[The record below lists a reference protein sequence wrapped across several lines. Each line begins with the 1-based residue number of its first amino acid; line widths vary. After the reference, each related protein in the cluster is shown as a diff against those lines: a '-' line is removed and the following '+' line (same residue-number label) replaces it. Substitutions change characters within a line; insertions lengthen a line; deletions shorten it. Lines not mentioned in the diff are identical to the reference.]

1 MFLLRRSFCSGLSL
15 LGKELYQGESVVRL
29 VLKDA
34 KRHNALSLAMIDELI
49 KELEELNNMSKVR
62 SVIIASGSK
71 VFSSGHD
78 LNELEYSKHHNS
90 AKCIENTIN
99 FLSHLFDNLN
109 TTYIKLFRKADAG
122 EGLHRQI
129 FERSHHLMM
138 LIRRMQI
145 PVIAEVNG
153 AAVAAGCQLVAACD
167 VVVASETSKFLVPGQ
182 KVGLFCS
189 TPGIPL
195 ARAVPHKIALDM
207 LLTAEPI
214 DAHAALSYG
223 LVSRVVPDSEVKF
236 EALKVAE
243 QIGRHSR
250 SVTALGKAFF
260 YSQTELGLN
269 DAYRHGGKVMTEN
282 LKLKDT
288 QEGIKAFIEK
298 RKPDFTH
305 TDEKH

>member
-1 MFLLRRSFCSGLSL
+1 MNVLRRSFCSASSL
-15 LGKELYQGESVVRL
+15 LGRELYQGESVVRL
-29 VLKDA
+29 IIKDP
-34 KRHNALSLAMIDELI
+34 KRRNALSLAMM
-49 KELEELNNMSKVR
+49 EELARDLEGLNEIPKVR

-78 LNELEYSKHHNS
+78 LTELVRQSFS
-90 AKCIENTIN
+90 
-99 FLSHLFDNLN
+99 
-109 TTYIKLFRKADAG
+109 KADAG
-122 EGLHRQI
+122 EDLHRKI
-129 FERSHHLMM
+129 FERCFHLMT

-153 AAVAAGCQLVAACD
+153 IAAAAGCQLVASCD

-207 LLTAEPI
+207 LLTGEPI
-214 DAHAALSYG
+214 DAHSAVSYG
-223 LVSRVVPDSEVKF
+223 LVSRVVPENEVKF

-260 YSQTELGLN
+260 YSQTELGLS
-269 DAYRHGGKVMTEN
+269 DAYR
-282 LKLKDT
+282 
-288 QEGIKAFIEK
+288 
-298 RKPDFTH
+298 
-305 TDEKH
+305 

>member
-1 MFLLRRSFCSGLSL
+1 MNVLRRSFCSASSL
-15 LGKELYQGESVVRL
+15 LGRELYQGESVVRL
-29 VLKDA
+29 IIKDP
-34 KRHNALSLAMIDELI
+34 KRRNALSLAMM
-49 KELEELNNMSKVR
+49 EELARDLEGLNEIPKVVLIHSLQVR

-78 LNELEYSKHHNS
+78 LTEL
-90 AKCIENTIN
+90 
-99 FLSHLFDNLN
+99 D
-109 TTYIKLFRKADAG
+109 
-122 EGLHRQI
+122 LHRKI
-129 FERSHHLMM
+129 FERCFHLMT

-153 AAVAAGCQLVAACD
+153 IAAAAGCQLVASCD

-207 LLTAEPI
+207 LLTGEPI
-214 DAHAALSYG
+214 DAHSVSYG
-223 LVSRVVPDSEVKF
+223 LVSRVVPENEVKF

-260 YSQTELGLN
+260 YSQTELGLS
-269 DAYRHGGKVMTEN
+269 DAYRYGGEVMTGN
-282 LKLKDT
+282 LKMKDA
-288 QEGIKAFIEK
+288 QEGIKAFMEK
-298 RKPDFTH
+298 RKPEFKH
-305 TDEKH
+305 TDEKY

>member
-1 MFLLRRSFCSGLSL
+1 MNVVRRSFCSASSL
-15 LGKELYQGESVVRL
+15 LGRELYQGESVVRVIL
-29 VLKDA
+29 RDPE
-34 KRHNALSLAMIDELI
+34 RRNALSFAMIEELAR
-49 KELEELNNMSKVR
+49 ELEGLNDIPKVGIPFQLLIHLLQVR

-78 LNELEYSKHHNS
+78 LTEL
-90 AKCIENTIN
+90 
-99 FLSHLFDNLN
+99 D
-109 TTYIKLFRKADAG
+109 
-122 EGLHRQI
+122 LHRKI
-129 FERSHHLMM
+129 FERCFDLMT

-153 AAVAAGCQLVAACD
+153 IAAAAGCQLVASCD
-167 VVVASETSKFLVPGQ
+167 VVVASETSKFLVPGY

-207 LLTAEPI
+207 LLTGEPI
-214 DAHAALSYG
+214 DAHFSYG
-223 LVSRVVPDSEVKF
+223 LVSRVVPESEVKF

-269 DAYRHGGKVMTEN
+269 DQFESFVGRRG
-282 LKLKDT
+282 
-288 QEGIKAFIEK
+288 FS
-298 RKPDFTH
+298 
-305 TDEKH
+305 